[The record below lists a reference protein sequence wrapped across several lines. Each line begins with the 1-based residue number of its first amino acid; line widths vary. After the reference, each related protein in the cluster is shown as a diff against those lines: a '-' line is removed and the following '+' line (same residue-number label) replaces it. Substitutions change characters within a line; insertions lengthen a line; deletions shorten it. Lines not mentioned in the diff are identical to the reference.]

1 MFTLADAGNNHIEAV
16 RLTGTRF
23 GRRRAADSQARTAP
37 AGCAVKLDPKESR
50 EVGYYF
56 ALSQAGLEMV
66 VPLGIGL
73 WLDYQFG
80 WSPWGLIV
88 GTILGFVGGTV
99 HLIVMAN
106 RIAERQ
112 SRKNDP

>member
-1 MFTLADAGNNHIEAV
+1 ML
-16 RLTGTRF
+16 
-23 GRRRAADSQARTAP
+23 S
-37 AGCAVKLDPKESR
+37 KDPKEAR
-50 EVGYYF
+50 ELGRYF

-80 WSPWGLIV
+80 WGPWGAII
-88 GTILGFVGGTV
+88 GMILGFVGGLT

-106 RIAERQ
+106 RIERE
-112 SRKNDP
+112 RTKKNGT